1 MNSNRKKLGFTIA
14 EVMVVILIL
23 TIIFA
28 AFAPLITSKKD
39 QLQQTKV
46 LFGLGTVQALQLDQW
61 THILMPETQIIP
73 EPQSLVSLPN
83 LKKISAQE

>member
-28 AFAPLITSKKD
+28 AFAPLITSKKRKTQAWIWTEYNKED
-39 QLQQTKV
+39 SQTV
-46 LFGLGTVQALQLDQW
+46 
-61 THILMPETQIIP
+61 
-73 EPQSLVSLPN
+73 
-83 LKKISAQE
+83 